1 MMGGPLPQMGTVME
15 VDLLVQ
21 KWLKLA
27 NNPKVFSKPARRP
40 FLFYIDPI
48 FFFVI
53 NRSQTLEEFP
63 THRPFYVMK
72 NGLSR

>member
-1 MMGGPLPQMGTVME
+1 MGGPLLQMGTVMA

-27 NNPKVFSKPARRP
+27 NNPKVFFEPARRP

-53 NRSQTLEEFP
+53 N
-63 THRPFYVMK
+63 HKHWK
-72 NGLSR
+72 NFLLIDHFML